1 MPFSAEILQLKVNM
15 VVIKGKE
22 KKLKKPIIPAKH
34 GMTEKA
40 KKILKHPN
48 DTQPISAVAVS

>member
-1 MPFSAEILQLKVNM
+1 M

-22 KKLKKPIIPAKH
+22 KKLKEVKKPSKH
-34 GMTEKA
+34 GMTAKA

-48 DTQPISAVAVS
+48 DTQPIAAVAVS